1 MNETRFHAP
10 LIIRGEVVA
19 DADVEFGGRGSD
31 TRFLGADV
39 TKYLDRLPLPAP
51 SGLSDLY
58 ALSFEQILDYLE
70 ELGERLE
77 FSQNRHLQESMALT
91 IRTSGLGPDI
101 IRACYENLGRVFNRR
116 QMRQEADL
124 SVGIPFLEG
133 WVSIRDDPGYNIAVR
148 AFGARSVH
156 IIAGN
161 VPTVSAVTVIRNAL
175 TRSDMIIKTPSND
188 PLTAVAI
195 ARTMI
200 DMAPD
205 HPITKHLSVGYW
217 KGGDARVE
225 DFLYRPRN
233 IEKIVAWGGL
243 ASVKHVAKYIQP
255 GIDLI
260 TLDPK
265 LSSTIIGQEAFVD
278 EATMRRVAARL
289 ALDVAAYNQQACVN
303 ARVVY
308 IQTGTDQDGIQRANQ
323 FGRLL
328 LTAIEALP
336 SRISGP
342 ATTLDPSLADEIEG
356 LRFSSDRYQVL
367 GGERN
372 GGVII
377 SQCSEPVEFAA
388 LLNHRVANL
397 VPVDDLEIPIRSVTA
412 YTQTIGIYPNSLIAA
427 IRDRLAFHGTQR
439 LVSLG
444 YATRAPL
451 AGPQDAI
458 EPMRRMLKWIMQET
472 YDSDVVPAMP
482 A

>member
-1 MNETRFHAP
+1 MNETRFKAP
-10 LIIRGEVVA
+10 LIVRGELLG
-19 DADVEFGGRGSD
+19 DADVEFGGRGLGA
-31 TRFLGADV
+31 RFLSADV
-39 TKYLDRLPLPAP
+39 TRYLDRLPLKEP

-58 ALSFEQILDYLE
+58 ALSFESILDYLE
-70 ELGERLE
+70 ELGKCLD
-77 FSQNRHLQESMALT
+77 FATNQHLRESMALT
-91 IRTSGLGPDI
+91 IQTSGLGPDI
-101 IRACYENLGRVFNRR
+101 IRACYENLGKVFNRER
-116 QMRQEADL
+116 MRQEANL
-124 SVGIPFLEG
+124 SVGIPFLES
-133 WVSIRDDPGYNIAVR
+133 WVPIRDEAGYTIAVR

-156 IIAGN
+156 IVAGN
-161 VPTVSAVTVIRNAL
+161 VPTVSAVTIIRNAL

-233 IEKIVAWGGL
+233 IEKIIAWGGL
-243 ASVKHVAKYIQP
+243 ASIKHVAKYIQP

-265 LSSTIIGQEAFVD
+265 LSSTIIGKEAFVD
-278 EATMRRVAARL
+278 EVTMRSVAGRL

-308 IQTGTDQDGIQRANQ
+308 IETGTDPEGLECADR
-323 FGRLL
+323 FGRFLHQ
-328 LTAIEALP
+328 AIDALP
-336 SRISGP
+336 SRISSP
-342 ATTLDPSLADEIEG
+342 ATMLDASLADELEG
-356 LRFSSDRYQVL
+356 LRFAGDRYKLL
-367 GGERN
+367 GGDEK

-377 SQCSEPVEFAA
+377 SQCSEPVEFAH

-397 VPVDDLEIPIRSVTA
+397 VPIDDLDIPIRSVTA
-412 YTQTIGIYPNSLIAA
+412 YTQTIGVYPNSLIPR
-427 IRDRLAFHGTQR
+427 IRDRLAFHGAQR

-458 EPMRRMLKWIMQET
+458 EPLRRMLKWIMQET
-472 YDSDVVPAMP
+472 YDDEETSDAT
-482 A
+482 